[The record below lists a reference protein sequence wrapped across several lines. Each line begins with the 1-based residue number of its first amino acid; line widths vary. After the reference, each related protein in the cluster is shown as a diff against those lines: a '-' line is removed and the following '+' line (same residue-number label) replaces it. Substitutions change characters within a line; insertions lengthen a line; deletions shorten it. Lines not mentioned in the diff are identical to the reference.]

1 MIYSGKETLIQ
12 NEHSTFRLKKLYL
25 DDMALFYQMVDYLPF
40 PIYINHRDTL
50 KHEFFSNTFYNYGE
64 EIQQLYEKG
73 ISYLPTIAEPF
84 LLQTAKD
91 KAAKFSKTND
101 HNAICSYL
109 QCLSLNKKMTSFFT
123 NKCLIDDNLTINT
136 NIFPSN
142 QNAFTKLFNV
152 ILPESQNSLEF
163 WQRFQSLTKQEKL
176 ILKLVTA
183 GLSSQQIGEQ
193 LFISKSTVKT
203 HRRNVFKKL
212 NASNLRDLIK
222 FSLVLELF

>member
-1 MIYSGKETLIQ
+1 M
-12 NEHSTFRLKKLYL
+12 H
-25 DDMALFYQMVDYLPF
+25 F

-50 KHEFFSNTFYNYGE
+50 KHEFFSQSFYNYGE

-84 LLQTAKD
+84 LLENAKN
-91 KAAKFSKTND
+91 KAAIFSEVND
-101 HNAICSYL
+101 HNAVCSYL

-176 ILKLVTA
+176 ILNLVAT
-183 GLSSQQIGEQ
+183 GLNTQQIAEQ

-203 HRRNVFKKL
+203 HRRNIFKKL